1 MRLSSCAHDGR
12 AVSGTWQGR
21 PASEVC
27 CVRGRRCWW
36 PSGCSPAVVAIA
48 AMTLLLSPA
57 DPPEVRPVEVEQRR
71 ERRQDAPPFDDDGG
85 GGDD

>member
-1 MRLSSCAHDGR
+1 MRSRR
-12 AVSGTWQGR
+12 AGSLGHMARAPGERGVLR
-21 PASEVC
+21 PRA
-27 CVRGRRCWW
+27 
-36 PSGCSPAVVAIA
+36 AVLVAIGLLAGVIAIA